1 MKKLFLINFIYS
13 AILLMLLSCNTS
25 KEEKEIIKN
34 SNDKNISA
42 QLKSSD
48 TCFKGIMMIEEQP
61 VFCILDSTTPDK
73 ASFVMQ
79 RNYEKILKDAEYT
92 EASVADQPG
101 CIFYHSSP
109 EKIVFETFMFLKSKP
124 KRNPKYAKPVILE
137 KTLAL
142 LYDHYGSF
150 NRIHQS
156 YDKIKEILKENRY
169 KQIGPARE
177 VYVVGED
184 TNRWRTRI
192 IVPIIQEK

>member
-1 MKKLFLINFIYS
+1 
-13 AILLMLLSCNTS
+13 MLLSCNTS

-34 SNDKNISA
+34 SNDKSISA

-109 EKIVFETFMFLKSKP
+109 EKIVFEPFMFLKSKP

-150 NRIHQS
+150 NHIHQS
-156 YDKIKEILKENRY
+156 YDKIKQILKENRY

-184 TNRWRTRI
+184 TNHWRTRI

>member
-13 AILLMLLSCNTS
+13 VILVIVLSCNS
-25 KEEKEIIKN
+25 SQEKNEIIKN
-34 SNDKNISA
+34 LNDKNISS

-73 ASFVMQ
+73 ASSVMQ
-79 RNYEKILKDAEYT
+79 SNYEKILKDAEYA
-92 EASVADQPG
+92 EANVADQPG

-156 YDKIKEILKENRY
+156 YEKIKWILKENKY

-177 VYVVGED
+177 VYVIGED
-184 TNRWRTRI
+184 TNHWRTRI
-192 IVPIIQEK
+192 IVPVIQEK

>member
-1 MKKLFLINFIYS
+1 MKKIFLINFIYS
-13 AILLMLLSCNTS
+13 VILVIVLSCNS
-25 KEEKEIIKN
+25 SQEKNEIIKN
-34 SNDKNISA
+34 LNDKNISS

-109 EKIVFETFMFLKSKP
+109 EKIVFEPFMFLKSKP

-150 NRIHQS
+150 NHIHQS
-156 YDKIKEILKENRY
+156 YDKIKQILKENRY

-184 TNRWRTRI
+184 TNHWRTRI